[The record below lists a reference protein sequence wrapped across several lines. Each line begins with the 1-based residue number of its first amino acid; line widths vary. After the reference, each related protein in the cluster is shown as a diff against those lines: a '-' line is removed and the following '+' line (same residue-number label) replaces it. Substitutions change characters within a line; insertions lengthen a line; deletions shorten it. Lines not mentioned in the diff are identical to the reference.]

1 MQMDLKSYPLDPKK
15 IKFVD
20 GQQNSAQWFNIV
32 AGYRNLLLTS
42 HFKTWL
48 LFESDTF
55 MFSAMFYALLAAG
68 KSVVLPQNA
77 QPEHIREIKM
87 RVQASIGSEDI
98 DPDIVTQS
106 AWPIQPTVTLDING
120 DAEVTFFTSGS
131 TGQGKA
137 IVKKF
142 SQLQI
147 EISCLET
154 SFDSTVK
161 DSVFLSTVSHQ
172 HIYGLLFKVLWPISM
187 GHAFVC
193 QAFEY
198 PEHIVNKITDE
209 GFAAV
214 TLIASPAHLHR
225 LCMDNPL
232 LPVKQH
238 VHCVFSSGGPLD
250 ADKNIQLQQEL
261 ECHLIEVYGST
272 ETGGIGWRQRASITD
287 DIWKTFSGVRVA
299 HQHKTELLLLESPYI
314 TQDQFYGDDRIELI
328 SDQQFRLLGRAD
340 DIVKIEEKRISLN
353 EVQMRCKQHEY
364 IQDVC
369 VLVIGSKR
377 KQLAAV
383 IELNSLGKEVKGT
396 MPLYLFN
403 RLFRSY
409 LAQWFEAV
417 TLPKKFRYPLQLPY
431 NAQGKLN
438 RQAMESDFE

>member
-1 MQMDLKSYPLDPKK
+1 
-15 IKFVD
+15 
-20 GQQNSAQWFNIV
+20 
-32 AGYRNLLLTS
+32 
-42 HFKTWL
+42 
-48 LFESDTF
+48 
-55 MFSAMFYALLAAG
+55 MFSAMFYALLSAG

-87 RVQASIGSEDI
+87 RVQASIGSTDI
-98 DPDIVTQS
+98 NPDIITQHT
-106 AWPIQPTVTLDING
+106 WPIQPTVSLDIKG

-131 TGQGKA
+131 TGQAKA

-154 SFDSTVK
+154 NFGTTVK
-161 DSVFLSTVSHQ
+161 NSVFLSTVSHQ
-172 HIYGLLFKVLWPISM
+172 HIYGLLFKVLWPIAM

-198 PEHIVNKITDE
+198 PEHIVNKITEE
-209 GFAAV
+209 GFASV

-238 VHCVFSSGGPLD
+238 FRCIFSSGGPLD

-261 ECHLIEVYGST
+261 GCHLIEVYGST
-272 ETGGIGWRQRASITD
+272 ETGGIGWRQRDSISD
-287 DIWKTFSGVRVA
+287 DIWQTFAGVSVA
-299 HQHKTELLLLESPYI
+299 HQHNTELLLLSSPYI
-314 TQDQFYGDDRIELI
+314 TLDQFHGDDRIELL

-353 EVQMRCKQHEY
+353 EVQMRCKQHQY
-364 IQDVC
+364 VQDVC
-369 VLVIGSKR
+369 VIVIGSKR
-377 KQLAAV
+377 KHLAAV
-383 IELNSLGKEVKGT
+383 IELNNLGKEAKST

-431 NAQGKLN
+431 NTQGKLN